1 MAEFEAWRCIGVPFK
16 RMGTAEEMAEAIY
29 FLATPR
35 SAYIT
40 GQCLAI
46 DGGAIRSL

>member
-46 DGGAIRSL
+46 DGAAIRSL